1 MEGVGTVKDAV
12 TVELPEG
19 TGTELTYAEMEIP
32 HEAFP
37 AAASYILDRQ
47 SIPTEHRM
55 LAVTT
60 DEGTVILDGGERL
73 VIEGPEGFD
82 FMFRDRAAYQACV
95 DRTAKAFAQ
104 YVDDK
109 IMAEYL
115 KGGQ

>member
-47 SIPTEHRM
+47 PIPTEHRM

-60 DEGTVILDGGERL
+60 DEGTVLIPAGVGNEFTYAELE
-73 VIEGPEGFD
+73 IPHE
-82 FMFRDRAAYQACV
+82 
-95 DRTAKAFAQ
+95 AFPKPQ
-104 YVDDK
+104 
-109 IMAEYL
+109 
-115 KGGQ
+115 